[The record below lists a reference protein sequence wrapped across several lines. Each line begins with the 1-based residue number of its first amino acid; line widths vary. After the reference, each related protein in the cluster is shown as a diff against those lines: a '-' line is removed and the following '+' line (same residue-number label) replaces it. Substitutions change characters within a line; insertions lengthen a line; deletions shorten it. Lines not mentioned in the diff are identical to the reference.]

1 MKLINLS
8 LFLSFLFFFS
18 CSKDDSVEQE
28 LILDSDGTAR
38 VVGYLPQ
45 YKFDFNNNI
54 DYCKLTHLNLAFAN
68 PGVDGKLII
77 NDFNNILVKA
87 RADNSKIKIYLS
99 IGGGYLTDVQA
110 STWSNLIDIEAN
122 RPEIINEIVSF
133 VVDNN
138 FDGVDV
144 DLEWQYVTPGYS
156 PFVIQLKT
164 ALSAKGK
171 GMTAALPGT
180 TRYNNITDEALQTFD
195 FINLM
200 AYDFTG
206 PWNPTVSGQHSSY
219 NHSLES
225 INFWKYTVGIPSSK
239 LTLGVP
245 FYGYDFTNSSKVT
258 AFSYGDMVN
267 AQTSNAD
274 IDNVGLKFYNGRPTI
289 KSKVKLASEQVSGI
303 MIWEL
308 GQDSFSEYSLL
319 KTIHNEY
326 KNLGFATT
334 ELCLD

>member
-68 PGVDGKLII
+68 PGVDGKLVFK
-77 NDFNNILVKA
+77 DFNNVLVKA
-87 RADNSKIKIYLS
+87 RTDNSKIKIYIS

-138 FDGVDV
+138 LDGVDV
-144 DLEWQYVTPGYS
+144 DLEWQYVTPG
-156 PFVIQLKT
+156 
-164 ALSAKGK
+164 
-171 GMTAALPGT
+171 
-180 TRYNNITDEALQTFD
+180 
-195 FINLM
+195 
-200 AYDFTG
+200 
-206 PWNPTVSGQHSSY
+206 
-219 NHSLES
+219 
-225 INFWKYTVGIPSSK
+225 
-239 LTLGVP
+239 
-245 FYGYDFTNSSKVT
+245 
-258 AFSYGDMVN
+258 
-267 AQTSNAD
+267 
-274 IDNVGLKFYNGRPTI
+274 
-289 KSKVKLASEQVSGI
+289 
-303 MIWEL
+303 
-308 GQDSFSEYSLL
+308 
-319 KTIHNEY
+319 
-326 KNLGFATT
+326 
-334 ELCLD
+334 